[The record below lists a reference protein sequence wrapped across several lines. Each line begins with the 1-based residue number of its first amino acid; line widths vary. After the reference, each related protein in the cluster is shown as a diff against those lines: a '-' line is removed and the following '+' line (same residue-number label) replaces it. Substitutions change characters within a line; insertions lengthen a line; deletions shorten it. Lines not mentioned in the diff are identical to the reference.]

1 MQIAAAG
8 RTCFKL
14 AGCLECEARLGGW
27 GEIGRTAEQP
37 GKPGSDGIEHFAGGL
52 ARGETL
58 GVARKDR
65 KPCIPIAGKLGFLQA
80 LDLVGELGELASIAA
95 KELIPVFFELPTAR
109 AGVRI
114 DVRANA
120 RRDPELCLLRPTV
133 AALGKA
139 HFFFTQR
146 LTVSGAAI
154 LFVRGTKSDVT
165 VEDND
170 GWQAGASFELR
181 K

>member
-8 RTCFKL
+8 RTCSKL
-14 AGCLECEARLGGW
+14 AGCLACEARLGGW
-27 GEIGRTAEQP
+27 GESGRTAERP
-37 GKPGSDGIEHFAGGL
+37 GKRGRDGIEPCTGAL

-58 GVARKDR
+58 VVARQDH
-65 KPCIPIAGKLGFLQA
+65 KPCIPIVGKLGFLQA

-120 RRDPELCLLRPTV
+120 RRDPELC
-133 AALGKA
+133 
-139 HFFFTQR
+139 
-146 LTVSGAAI
+146 
-154 LFVRGTKSDVT
+154 
-165 VEDND
+165 
-170 GWQAGASFELR
+170 
-181 K
+181 